1 MRWEMYSSQKDLE
14 NVRSAVRGL
23 WEIHSIPVLTALMK
37 IKIGKIQ
44 GGEK

>member
-1 MRWEMYSSQKDLE
+1 MKWEMYSSQKDRG
-14 NVRSAVRGL
+14 NVRSAARGL

>member
-1 MRWEMYSSQKDLE
+1 MYSLLKDLE
-14 NVRSAVRGL
+14 DVRSAVRGL
-23 WEIHSIPVLTALMK
+23 WEIHSIPALTVRMK